1 MDDRSRSGLSA
12 AFLGEIHAMKQ
23 PIQRLK
29 FWMKDLLR
37 SPQQ

>member
-12 AFLGEIHAMKQ
+12 AFLGDRHAMAQ
-23 PIQRLK
+23 PTQRLK
-29 FWMKDLLR
+29 LVMEYLLR